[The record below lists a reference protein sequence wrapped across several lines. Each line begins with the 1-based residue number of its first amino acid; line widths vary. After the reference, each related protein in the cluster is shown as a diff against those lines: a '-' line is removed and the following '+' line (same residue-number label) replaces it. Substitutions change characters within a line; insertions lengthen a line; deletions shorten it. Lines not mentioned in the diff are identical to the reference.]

1 MMSDGEVK
9 LTSDMPKLQRVLI
22 VEDDSFIST
31 DIDLALK
38 AAGYEVCGVAANYH
52 DAVGPSLAFDP
63 TMAVVDVQLS
73 PGNGREVARELA
85 DKFRTKV
92 LIATAEP
99 TSTLQGV
106 GAIGVIPKLYDADI
120 IPKGLKS
127 AGAMAN
133 GEHQG
138 LPDHMRRLSRLCSQL
153 GVRR

>member
-63 TMAVVDVQLS
+63 TMAVVDVQLF

-85 DKFRTKV
+85 DKFRTMV

-106 GAIGVIPKLYDADI
+106 GAIGVIRREYYPQ
-120 IPKGLKS
+120 
-127 AGAMAN
+127 GAQVCWRD
-133 GEHQG
+133 GK
-138 LPDHMRRLSRLCSQL
+138 RRTP
-153 GVRR
+153 GPA